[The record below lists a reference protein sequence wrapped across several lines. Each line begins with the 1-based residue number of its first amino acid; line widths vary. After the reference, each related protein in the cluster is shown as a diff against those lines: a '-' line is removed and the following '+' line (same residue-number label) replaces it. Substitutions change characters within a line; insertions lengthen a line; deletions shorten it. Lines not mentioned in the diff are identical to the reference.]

1 MKKIQIFFEKKAFG
15 VCSWLGDVL
24 GISTNV
30 IRLYFIYATFIAV
43 GSPIIIYLSLMF
55 WMNIKKYMRMR
66 VFKDSL
72 L

>member
-1 MKKIQIFFEKKAFG
+1 MKNIQILLEKKAFG
-15 VCSWLGDVL
+15 VCSWLGDVF

-30 IRLYFIYATFIAV
+30 IRLYFIYASFIAV

-66 VFKDSL
+66 AFKDSL